1 MQPRLR
7 REARRVRPVL
17 RVHGAGRRRAA
28 HPRGRLPPG
37 RGSAGGVHGAGDPA
51 GPGVRRPGPPLPAGH
66 RLIGGGRPVRQR
78 GRVPRVQL
86 LAGERAAADRAGRS
100 GERAVRA
107 AARPAQRR
115 RPAERG
121 IRPQVP
127 APGRERPA
135 GVQPRAAHPGRAQPG
150 GARAGS
156 LPPARRARGRGARP
170 QVTTLPRPTP
180 GADDV
185 GPPEETIAGDPR
197 PLSRPHI
204 LVVNGRKVRHPVFV
218 IGAPRAGTEMLARA
232 FKRTPGFHMT
242 LGQRWVLPVVQAFA
256 RTPSLA
262 RGHPEA
268 AATVLR
274 DAFAQ
279 GWQIGP
285 GCCLGCAAACRE
297 AGGTPG
303 NRPCVAE
310 QGITRYGD
318 ASPELLYCADSLV
331 DAFPDARLVQIV
343 RDGRDVVAGM
353 LTDPPALA
361 WFRPGFVNLDAEV
374 THPLLGV
381 DNAPDRH
388 LWVESTVAGKCAMRW
403 RGTIRLMARLRTR
416 LSAEQLVTLRY
427 EEILR
432 QPAAAAAAL
441 SAFTGAEIRPVEAQV
456 SGTPL
461 EPGAWRR
468 TLAPSQAAEVENVAG
483 EELRRVG
490 YGS

>member
-1 MQPRLR
+1 M
-7 REARRVRPVL
+7 
-17 RVHGAGRRRAA
+17 
-28 HPRGRLPPG
+28 
-37 RGSAGGVHGAGDPA
+37 
-51 GPGVRRPGPPLPAGH
+51 
-66 RLIGGGRPVRQR
+66 
-78 GRVPRVQL
+78 
-86 LAGERAAADRAGRS
+86 ADY
-100 GERAVRA
+100 
-107 AARPAQRR
+107 
-115 RPAERG
+115 
-121 IRPQVP
+121 
-127 APGRERPA
+127 
-135 GVQPRAAHPGRAQPG
+135 
-150 GARAGS
+150 
-156 LPPARRARGRGARP
+156 
-170 QVTTLPRPTP
+170 PRPS
-180 GADDV
+180 A
-185 GPPEETIAGDPR
+185 A
-197 PLSRPHI
+197 RPHI
-204 LVVNGRKVRHPVFV
+204 LVVNGRKVRNPVFV
-218 IGAPRAGTEMLARA
+218 IGAPLAGTEMLARA
-232 FKRTPGFHMT
+232 FKRSPGFHMT

-262 RGHPEA
+262 RGHPDA

-279 GWQIGP
+279 GWQVGAD
-285 GCCLGCAAACRE
+285 CCLGCTVACRE

-303 NRPCVAE
+303 NQPCVAE

-381 DNAPDRH
+381 DSAPDRH
-388 LWVESTVAGKCAMRW
+388 LWAESSVAGKCAMRW

-427 EEILR
+427 EEMIR
-432 QPAAAAAAL
+432 QPVAAAAAL
-441 SAFTGAEIRPVEAQV
+441 SAFTGAEIRPVEPQV

-468 TLAPSQAAEVENVAG
+468 LLAPSQAAEVENVAG

>member
-1 MQPRLR
+1 M
-7 REARRVRPVL
+7 
-17 RVHGAGRRRAA
+17 
-28 HPRGRLPPG
+28 
-37 RGSAGGVHGAGDPA
+37 
-51 GPGVRRPGPPLPAGH
+51 
-66 RLIGGGRPVRQR
+66 
-78 GRVPRVQL
+78 
-86 LAGERAAADRAGRS
+86 
-100 GERAVRA
+100 
-107 AARPAQRR
+107 
-115 RPAERG
+115 
-121 IRPQVP
+121 
-127 APGRERPA
+127 
-135 GVQPRAAHPGRAQPG
+135 
-150 GARAGS
+150 
-156 LPPARRARGRGARP
+156 
-170 QVTTLPRPTP
+170 TTIPRPEVP
-180 GADDV
+180 SGA
-185 GPPEETIAGDPR
+185 
-197 PLSRPHI
+197 RPHI
-204 LVVNGRKVRHPVFV
+204 LVVNGRKVRNPVFV
-218 IGAPRAGTEMLARA
+218 IGAPLAGTEMLARA
-232 FKRTPGFHMT
+232 VKRSPGFHMT

-279 GWQIGP
+279 GWQVGP
-285 GCCLGCAAACRE
+285 DCCLGCTLACRE

-318 ASPELLYCADSLV
+318 ASPDLLYCADSLV

-353 LTDPPALA
+353 LTDPQALA
-361 WFRPGFVNLDAEV
+361 WFRAGFVNMDAEV

-381 DNAPDRH
+381 DSAPDRH
-388 LWVESTVAGKCAMRW
+388 LWAESSVAGKCAMRW

-427 EEILR
+427 EEMIR
-432 QPAAAAAAL
+432 QPAAAATAL
-441 SAFTGAEIRPVEAQV
+441 SAFAGAQIRPVEPQV

-468 TLAPSQAAEVENVAG
+468 LLAPSQVAEVENVAG

>member
-1 MQPRLR
+1 VTTIP
-7 REARRVRPVL
+7 RPV
-17 RVHGAGRRRAA
+17 
-28 HPRGRLPPG
+28 
-37 RGSAGGVHGAGDPA
+37 
-51 GPGVRRPGPPLPAGH
+51 
-66 RLIGGGRPVRQR
+66 GRPD
-78 GRVPRVQL
+78 
-86 LAGERAAADRAGRS
+86 AA
-100 GERAVRA
+100 
-107 AARPAQRR
+107 
-115 RPAERG
+115 
-121 IRPQVP
+121 
-127 APGRERPA
+127 
-135 GVQPRAAHPGRAQPG
+135 
-150 GARAGS
+150 
-156 LPPARRARGRGARP
+156 
-170 QVTTLPRPTP
+170 
-180 GADDV
+180 
-185 GPPEETIAGDPR
+185 
-197 PLSRPHI
+197 RPHI
-204 LVVNGRKVRHPVFV
+204 LVVNGRKVRNPVFV
-218 IGAPRAGTEMLARA
+218 IGAPLAGTEMLARA
-232 FKRTPGFHMT
+232 FKRSPGFHMT

-279 GWQIGP
+279 GWQVGP
-285 GCCLGCAAACRE
+285 DCCLGCTAAC
-297 AGGTPG
+297 
-303 NRPCVAE
+303 NWPCVAE

-381 DNAPDRH
+381 DSAPDRH
-388 LWVESTVAGKCAMRW
+388 LWAESTVAGKCAMRW

-427 EEILR
+427 EEMLR

-441 SAFTGAEIRPVEAQV
+441 SAFTGAEIRPVEPQV

-468 TLAPSQAAEVENVAG
+468 LLAPPQAAEVENVAG

>member
-1 MQPRLR
+1 
-7 REARRVRPVL
+7 
-17 RVHGAGRRRAA
+17 
-28 HPRGRLPPG
+28 
-37 RGSAGGVHGAGDPA
+37 
-51 GPGVRRPGPPLPAGH
+51 
-66 RLIGGGRPVRQR
+66 
-78 GRVPRVQL
+78 
-86 LAGERAAADRAGRS
+86 
-100 GERAVRA
+100 
-107 AARPAQRR
+107 
-115 RPAERG
+115 
-121 IRPQVP
+121 
-127 APGRERPA
+127 
-135 GVQPRAAHPGRAQPG
+135 
-150 GARAGS
+150 
-156 LPPARRARGRGARP
+156 
-170 QVTTLPRPTP
+170 VTTLPRPPQAP
-180 GADDV
+180 GGLRA
-185 GPPEETIAGDPR
+185 PPEGAVAGFGRP

-218 IGAPRAGTEMLARA
+218 IGAPRTGVEMLARA

-285 GCCLGCAAACRE
+285 GCCLGCTPACRE

-303 NRPCVAE
+303 TGPCVAE
-310 QGITRYGD
+310 QGISRYGD

-353 LTDPPALA
+353 LSDPPALA

-381 DNAPDRH
+381 DSPPDRS
-388 LWVESTVAGKCAMRW
+388 LWAEASVAGKCAMRW
-403 RGTIRLMARLRTR
+403 RATIRLMARLRTR

-427 EEILR
+427 EEMIS
-432 QPAAAAAAL
+432 QPATATNAV
-441 SAFTGAEIRPVEAQV
+441 SAFAGAVIAPVEAQV
-456 SGTPL
+456 AGTPM
-461 EPGAWRR
+461 EPGIWRR
-468 TLAPSQAAEVENVAG
+468 LLTAAQTAEVENLAG

-490 YGS
+490 YGT

>member
-1 MQPRLR
+1 MTTIPRP
-7 REARRVRPVL
+7 EQATE
-17 RVHGAGRRRAA
+17 
-28 HPRGRLPPG
+28 
-37 RGSAGGVHGAGDPA
+37 GS
-51 GPGVRRPGPPLPAGH
+51 GPPPEDAMAGY
-66 RLIGGGRPVRQR
+66 
-78 GRVPRVQL
+78 
-86 LAGERAAADRAGRS
+86 
-100 GERAVRA
+100 
-107 AARPAQRR
+107 
-115 RPAERG
+115 
-121 IRPQVP
+121 
-127 APGRERPA
+127 
-135 GVQPRAAHPGRAQPG
+135 
-150 GARAGS
+150 
-156 LPPARRARGRGARP
+156 
-170 QVTTLPRPTP
+170 PRPP
-180 GADDV
+180 VA
-185 GPPEETIAGDPR
+185 
-197 PLSRPHI
+197 RPHI
-204 LVVNGRKVRHPVFV
+204 LVVNGRKVRNPVFV
-218 IGAPRAGTEMLARA
+218 IGAPLAGAEMLARA
-232 FKRTPGFHMT
+232 VKRSPGFHLT

-279 GWQIGP
+279 GWQVGP
-285 GCCLGCAAACRE
+285 DCCLGCTLACRE

-353 LTDPPALA
+353 LADPPALA

-381 DNAPDRH
+381 DSAPDRH
-388 LWVESTVAGKCAMRW
+388 LWAESSVAGKCAMRW

-427 EEILR
+427 EELVR
-432 QPAAAAAAL
+432 QPVAAASAL
-441 SAFTGAEIRPVEAQV
+441 STFTGAGVTPVEAHV
-456 SGTPL
+456 TGTPM

-468 TLAPSQAAEVENVAG
+468 LLTPAQVAEVEQVAG
-483 EELRRVG
+483 DELRRVG
-490 YGS
+490 YGG